1 MKKNAL
7 MTANRAG
14 GFRPGPTV
22 SPAAKV
28 LLASLSALALIACGY
43 SLRGTGSFL
52 PPNIKKIQIPIF
64 VNRTTRYEL
73 DKRLTQSVHDE
84 FVARGKVEITS
95 DAKLAD
101 AVLNG
106 VILSFNAAPSGFSR
120 EGSADHYTIYIVTSI
135 ELVDAKSKAV
145 IYANPSYVFNEDY
158 EVPQGK
164 DFESV
169 QTEALKKI
177 AEKYA
182 RNLVIAILEGF

>member
-1 MKKNAL
+1 MKKRAL
-7 MTANRAG
+7 GLFALGLA
-14 GFRPGPTV
+14 V
-22 SPAAKV
+22 
-28 LLASLSALALIACGY
+28 ASLPLVRCGY

-52 PPNIKKIQIPIF
+52 PPSVKKIQIPLF
-64 VNRTTRYEL
+64 TNKTTRFEL
-73 DKRLTQSVHDE
+73 DKKLTQGVIDE
-84 FVARGKVEITS
+84 FVTRGKVEITA

-106 VILSFNAAPSGFSR
+106 IILSFNAAPSGFSR
-120 EGSADHYTIYIVTSI
+120 EGSADHYTIYIVTSV
-135 ELVDAKSKAV
+135 ELVDVKSKAV
-145 IYANPSYVFNEDY
+145 IYSNPSYVFNEDY

-182 RNLVIAILEGF
+182 RNLVITILEGF